1 MEALDPKDLLDQ
13 IERRLITA
21 DQLEYKRL
29 QFEIARQKP
38 KESPWQFENHLHSLQ
53 RSARI
58 EGDKRFVEAFKKGIH
73 NNELRKYLML
83 HQPAITTK
91 DKLK

>member
-1 MEALDPKDLLDQ
+1 MVDLDPKDLLDQ
-13 IERRLITA
+13 IERRLITL
-21 DQLEYKRL
+21 DLLEYKRL

-38 KESPWQFENHLHSLQ
+38 EEIPWQFENRLHSLQ

-58 EGDKRFVEAFKKGIH
+58 EGDKQFVEAFKKGIH

-83 HQPAITTK
+83 HQPVITTRTN
-91 DKLK
+91 